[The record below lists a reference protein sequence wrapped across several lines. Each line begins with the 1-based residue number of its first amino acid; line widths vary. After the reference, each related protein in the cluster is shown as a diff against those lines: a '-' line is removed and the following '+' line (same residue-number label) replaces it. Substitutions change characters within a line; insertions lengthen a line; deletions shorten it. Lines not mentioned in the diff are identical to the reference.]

1 LNPPSLHI
9 PCSTVGKPD
18 VISAED
24 KVDRLEACTALPPQV
39 AAPDVQQREAAAGE
53 PVAQPEA
60 GVEGAAEPDA
70 QREAAVEVAAEPDAQ
85 REAVAE
91 VAAEPD
97 AQREAAVEVAAE
109 PDAQREAAAA
119 AVVAEPDAQREA
131 AAAVVEAPCVQQE
144 AAVAAMQSRVRPPA
158 ASADFAAIVVGPRLE
173 ASCCLMVTT
182 VLQILMPVVR
192 PWIPATWFWAEAP
205 AYPRALAA
213 KEEAAVDLRP
223 VAFR

>member
-119 AVVAEPDAQREA
+119 VVAEPDAQREA

-158 ASADFAAIVVGPRLE
+158 ASAEFVVTVVGPQLA
-173 ASCCLMVTT
+173 ASCCLMATT